1 MIREIFI
8 GNAIPLQ
15 FGSYVEVQIA
25 STIDGVQEFNEYMT
39 FDANKFAVVYDTE
52 NPNIVGFHFGDVK
65 QIISNGDYNQFRYAA
80 FVEPTLIAFAQNVI
94 IDIAQFT
101 T

>member
-15 FGSYVEVQIA
+15 FGSYVKVQIA
-25 STIDGVQEFNEYMT
+25 STIDGVQVFNEYMT
-39 FDANKFAVVYDTE
+39 FDANQFSVVYDTQ
-52 NPNIVGFHFGDVK
+52 NPNIVVFHFGHIM
-65 QIISNGDYNQFRYAA
+65 QSISNGDYNQFRYAA

-94 IDIAQFT
+94 IDISSYT

>member
-8 GNAIPLQ
+8 GNAVPLQ
-15 FGSYVEVQIA
+15 FGSYVKVQIA
-25 STIDGVQEFNEYMT
+25 FTIDGVQEFNEYMT
-39 FDANKFAVVYDTE
+39 FDANQFSVVYDTQ
-52 NPNIVGFHFGDVK
+52 NPNIVVFHFGHIM
-65 QIISNGDYNQFRYAA
+65 QSISSGDYNQFRYAG

-94 IDIAQFT
+94 TDIAQFT

>member
-8 GNAIPLQ
+8 GNAVPLQ
-15 FGSYVEVQIA
+15 FGSYVKVQIA
-25 STIDGVQEFNEYMT
+25 FTIDGVQEFNEYMT
-39 FDANKFAVVYDTE
+39 FDANQFSVVYDTQ
-52 NPNIVGFHFGDVK
+52 NPNIVVFHFGHIM
-65 QIISNGDYNQFRYAA
+65 QSISNGDYNQFRYAA

-94 IDIAQFT
+94 IDISSYT

>member
-15 FGSYVEVQIA
+15 FGSYVQVQIGF
-25 STIDGVQEFNEYMT
+25 TIDGVQEFNEYMT

-94 IDIAQFT
+94 TDIASYT

>member
-15 FGSYVEVQIA
+15 FGSYVKVQIA
-25 STIDGVQEFNEYMT
+25 STIDGVQVSNEYMT

-80 FVEPTLIAFAQNVI
+80 FVEPTLIAFAKNVI
-94 IDIAQFT
+94 IDISSYT

>member
-8 GNAIPLQ
+8 GNAVPLQ
-15 FGSYVEVQIA
+15 FGSYVKVQIA
-25 STIDGVQEFNEYMT
+25 FTIDGVQEFNEHMI
-39 FDANKFAVVYDTE
+39 FDANQFSVVYDTQ
-52 NPNIVGFHFGDVK
+52 NPNIVVFHFGHIM
-65 QIISNGDYNQFRYAA
+65 QSISNGDYNQFRYAA

-94 IDIAQFT
+94 TDIAQFT